1 MQNLHLY
8 LVEFQLR
15 SLYPGQF
22 TNPDT
27 FELMTANIVAIS
39 ADDAMSVVSEYYGD
53 RFFKSIDAR
62 VISSVDALGNGLIS
76 RVVIDNYQSVKA
88 KALQQYRDM
97 GKTYGVYA
105 SRGLEKGEKSML
117 LEKLGIENA

>member
-1 MQNLHLY
+1 MQNLHIY

-22 TNPDT
+22 ANPDK
-27 FELMTANIVAIS
+27 FEMMTANIVAIS
-39 ADDAMSVVSEYYGD
+39 AEDAMNVVAEYYGN
-53 RFFKSIDAR
+53 RLFKIIDAR
-62 VISSVDALGNGLIS
+62 VINSVDALGYGVIS

-88 KALQQYRDM
+88 KALHQYRDM
-97 GKTYGVYA
+97 HG